1 MRTKLLWLS
10 LPLSLLALLP
20 LATGCRD
27 NARSVRPSVN
37 AASLLSSPQFDPAQS
52 AGFFCGVRQFPRN
65 RELTQ
70 VQFAADDAV
79 DLAYTLAIENDD
91 LLLPSRVTIALSGKP
106 FKDESKQRLRALKAA
121 GARIV
126 MDIAG
131 DDLRQLLH
139 EQATL
144 AGRGGVFIASFAT
157 HGFNSD
163 GIPYLLAPD
172 SKFLDVESSISVP
185 EISEIA
191 GSSAARSLILLDAC
205 RERVSSVT
213 RAGSVEPRA
222 AASFIESMKKIEGQV
237 IFSAAPPGGYA
248 YDDPE
253 RRNGVFTAAVID
265 SLQCEGTQRTMVTVD
280 SLAKNVERKV
290 LRFLRKKDP
299 SLRKA
304 TQLSTEGS
312 TRSMPLARCRPPL
325 PTIPDI
331 ARVETRGSSIV
342 AFDAHGRSLW
352 QKTLGGSIRLAH
364 IGQLFREKTTYV
376 VVLSDER
383 NDAALVSIYD
393 NAGNLFA
400 SYDHK
405 GPLRHMEVQ
414 RPTGSHNPRIVL
426 AGMRRNIATQLGLT
440 GPVPTVLQLW
450 PRNTGGVSEDWCT
463 PIGRPRETI
472 TKLQIASE
480 GKKREIVVTT
490 SAGNTVRL
498 DFKGNVL

>member
-1 MRTKLLWLS
+1 MS
-10 LPLSLLALLP
+10 
-20 LATGCRD
+20 
-27 NARSVRPSVN
+27 
-37 AASLLSSPQFDPAQS
+37 
-52 AGFFCGVRQFPRN
+52 
-65 RELTQ
+65 
-70 VQFAADDAV
+70 
-79 DLAYTLAIENDD
+79 IEC
-91 LLLPSRVTIALSGKP
+91 
-106 FKDESKQRLRALKAA
+106 
-121 GARIV
+121 
-126 MDIAG
+126 
-131 DDLRQLLH
+131 H
-139 EQATL
+139 
-144 AGRGGVFIASFAT
+144 
-157 HGFNSD
+157 
-163 GIPYLLAPD
+163 
-172 SKFLDVESSISVP
+172 
-185 EISEIA
+185 
-191 GSSAARSLILLDAC
+191 
-205 RERVSSVT
+205 
-213 RAGSVEPRA
+213 
-222 AASFIESMKKIEGQV
+222 
-237 IFSAAPPGGYA
+237 
-248 YDDPE
+248 
-253 RRNGVFTAAVID
+253 
-265 SLQCEGTQRTMVTVD
+265 
-280 SLAKNVERKV
+280 
-290 LRFLRKKDP
+290 
-299 SLRKA
+299 
-304 TQLSTEGS
+304 
-312 TRSMPLARCRPPL
+312 
-325 PTIPDI
+325 
-331 ARVETRGSSIV
+331 
-342 AFDAHGRSLW
+342 DAHGRSLW